1 MLKLAAFL
9 LLTPM
14 LLGYIVLTPRR
25 DAVFCVSRS
34 PLGATTAR
42 GSLDEGDLG
51 MSGRRFIITLVAKT
65 LNTRIITCRM
75 SATPS
80 LLSSFFA
87 FQF

>member
-1 MLKLAAFL
+1 MMKLAAFL

-14 LLGYIVLTPRR
+14 LLGFRVLNLRR

-51 MSGRRFIITLVAKT
+51 MSGRRFIITRVAKT
-65 LNTRIITCRM
+65 LNMRIITCRM
-75 SATPS
+75 LTTPA